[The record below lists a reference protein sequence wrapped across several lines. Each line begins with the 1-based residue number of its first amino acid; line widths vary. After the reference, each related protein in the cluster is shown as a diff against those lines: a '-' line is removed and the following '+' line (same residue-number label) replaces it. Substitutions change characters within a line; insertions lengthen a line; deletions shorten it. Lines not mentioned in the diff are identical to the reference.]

1 MEQETA
7 TEVAEADALPEPTL
21 VRAPVQGRTVTLSE
35 VPDKTFAAGTVG
47 PGLAIEPTAGTDGV
61 VEAVAPVSG
70 KLMQLLP
77 HAYAIMTDDKTAV
90 LVHLGLDTVKLKGE
104 GFTAH
109 VAKGDRVV
117 QGQPIITYDVAAVAE
132 TGYPTVVPVVVMD
145 ARGATVDE
153 LAAPSAPVSTM
164 RPLFTVTKKKK

>member
-1 MEQETA
+1 MCI
-7 TEVAEADALPEPTL
+7 
-21 VRAPVQGRTVTLSE
+21 R
-35 VPDKTFAAGTVG
+35 DKTFAAGTVG
-47 PGLAIEPTAGTDGV
+47 PGLAIEPAGDV

-109 VAKGDRVV
+109 AAKGDRVV
-117 QGQPIITYDVAAVAE
+117 AGQPIITYDVAAVAE

-164 RPLFTVTKKKK
+164 RPLFTVTKKK

>member
-1 MEQETA
+1 
-7 TEVAEADALPEPTL
+7 
-21 VRAPVQGRTVTLSE
+21 VQGRTVALSE

-47 PGLAIEPTAGTDGV
+47 PGLAIEPTTTDGI

-104 GFTAH
+104 GFTLHA
-109 VAKGDRVV
+109 AKGDRVV
-117 QGQPIITYDVAAVAE
+117 QGQPVITYDVASVEAA
-132 TGYPTVVPVVVMD
+132 GYPTVVPVVVMD

-153 LAAPSAPVSTM
+153 LAEPSAPVSTM